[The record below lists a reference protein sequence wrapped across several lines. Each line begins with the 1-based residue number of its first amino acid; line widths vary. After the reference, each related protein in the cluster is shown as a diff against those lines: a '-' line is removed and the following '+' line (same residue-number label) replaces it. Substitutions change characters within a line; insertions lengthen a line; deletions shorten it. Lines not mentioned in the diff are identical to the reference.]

1 MPYKTVKAALTD
13 MFEDLSDQ
21 DFSRF
26 YHKLLD
32 RRIEPRIR
40 RQRIEDKDRLDIA
53 DVMISTFT
61 EAKVVHVVVEIL
73 RDIGC
78 NQEAADLRA
87 VAIRFRVPVV
97 AASPEPGAS
106 RTKPWMLLGCHGK
119 HFVDR
124 HKVEL
129 IRRVSNIGPILDDL
143 LDEDVIQQEV
153 YEQIRALPT
162 TQDKIRE
169 LYSGPL
175 KASEACKDIFYE
187 SLQIHEKFLI
197 DDLKDK

>member
-78 NQEAADLRA
+78 NQEAADLSKVKLRG
-87 VAIRFRVPVV
+87 RRQPSNDFLM
-97 AASPEPGAS
+97 GN
-106 RTKPWMLLGCHGK
+106 GK

>member
-78 NQEAADLRA
+78 NQEAADLSKVKLRGRRQPSNDFLMGN
-87 VAIRFRVPVV
+87 VAIT
-97 AASPEPGAS
+97 S
-106 RTKPWMLLGCHGK
+106 CK

>member
-78 NQEAADLRA
+78 NQEAADLNEH
-87 VAIRFRVPVV
+87 
-97 AASPEPGAS
+97 SGHGGADGGDETT
-106 RTKPWMLLGCHGK
+106 TKCQ

>member
-78 NQEAADLRA
+78 NQEAADLSKTETSPSGLNKTLNQCG
-87 VAIRFRVPVV
+87 PVSIIF
-97 AASPEPGAS
+97 SPLS
-106 RTKPWMLLGCHGK
+106 SGK

>member
-1 MPYKTVKAALTD
+1 LSYKLDVSYINCNLK
-13 MFEDLSDQ
+13 
-21 DFSRF
+21 F

-78 NQEAADLRA
+78 NQEAADLSKVKLRGRRQPSNDFLMGNGQTK
-87 VAIRFRVPVV
+87 VNK
-97 AASPEPGAS
+97 
-106 RTKPWMLLGCHGK
+106 RTNGK

>member
-78 NQEAADLRA
+78 NQEAADLSKMPSDESHDSMCKVTCSFA
-87 VAIRFRVPVV
+87 
-97 AASPEPGAS
+97 
-106 RTKPWMLLGCHGK
+106 K